1 MGNQGHCEEGYR
13 RLCEYLW
20 AGAIGKVLETH
31 SWTDRANGGEGPRP
45 PTLPVPAGLHWDEWI
60 GPSPF
65 RDFSSDLHPHEWH
78 GWYDFGNGSIGNM
91 GCHVLDGVYWAL
103 KLEHPTSIEV
113 EQMRG
118 GSDERYPLGSRVR
131 WDCPARGD
139 MPGLKAYWYEGLNAT
154 TPAGP
159 VGSLHAATG
168 DACNLPPLLK
178 ELKEK
183 YPDEVFDNSGTL
195 YVGEKG
201 IIYTATYGGE
211 MHILPREKMKDFAL
225 PPKTLPRVKNVMA
238 DFLDACRAGKTETAA
253 SFDYGAQLTEF
264 TLLAN
269 LAQHVGPGKRVE
281 WDGPN
286 MKVTNLAAL
295 NEWVGR
301 PYREGWRA

>member
-1 MGNQGHCEEGYR
+1 
-13 RLCEYLW
+13 
-20 AGAIGKVLETH
+20 
-31 SWTDRANGGEGPRP
+31 
-45 PTLPVPAGLHWDEWI
+45 
-60 GPSPF
+60 
-65 RDFSSDLHPHEWH
+65 
-78 GWYDFGNGSIGNM
+78 
-91 GCHVLDGVYWAL
+91 
-103 KLEHPTSIEV
+103 
-113 EQMRG
+113 
-118 GSDERYPLGSRVR
+118 
-131 WDCPARGD
+131 